1 MEICKRVLGE
11 GLFIFYPNV
20 YISMNKM
27 TIEIDFI
34 HTMATK
40 CRRSM
45 PGLLAL
51 VSANLSSEAILKPAA
66 FPA

>member
-1 MEICKRVLGE
+1 MVLGE
-11 GLFIFYPNV
+11 GLVTVYPTV
-20 YISMNKM
+20 YISIDKT
-27 TIEIDFI
+27 TIDIDLI

-40 CRRSM
+40 CRRST